1 MSGGARKPRLRPE
14 SLGVKLAL
22 LAVLCGGMTLLGGCW
37 DLRYLDKLG
46 VVMAL
51 GIDEDPTGRQE
62 YLVTVQVVLAQ
73 NVAAESKGGVG
84 GTPVTTFTETGDTLF
99 EALRKMSSKTSRRLF
114 FSHTQLLIIGESAAR
129 KGIYP
134 LVDLIERNPDIRTDI
149 SIICTRGIKAQQL
162 MQMTTQVENIPV
174 NQFRE
179 MLDVNQS
186 AYGTNYAV
194 FVKDIIRMQ
203 GKGQR
208 QAVLPSIRAEGDKLT
223 GRTVD
228 NVSRI
233 PAAEYPVLSTMAVF
247 REGKLVD
254 YLKPKESRGLS
265 WLHDKVKSTVIN
277 LACPQSEGFMV
288 IEVEEA
294 SAGYKISGN
303 EEGMPVVNA
312 HIRLTGS
319 VQEIMCPDLDVL
331 DEKLLNGIGELTAKA
346 VKEEAEAAINRI
358 QKKLRTDALGWGKEI
373 YLKAPSIWRKVED
386 DWPELYPEVK
396 SSVSCTV
403 KIAGSGVRGES
414 IVK

>member
-1 MSGGARKPRLRPE
+1 MSGGARKPRLRPD

-22 LAVLCGGMTLLGGCW
+22 LAVLCGTMSLLGGCW
-37 DLRYLDKLG
+37 DQRYLDKLG

-51 GIDEDPTGRQE
+51 GIDADPTGKQE
-62 YLVTVQVVLAQ
+62 FLVTVQVVLPQ
-73 NVAAESKGGVG
+73 NVAAESKGGLG
-84 GTPVTTFTETGDTLF
+84 GAPVTTFSEAGKTLF

-114 FSHTQLLIIGESAAR
+114 FSHTQLVVIGESAAR

-134 LVDLIERNPDIRTDI
+134 LVDLIERNPDIRSDI
-149 SIICTRGIKAQQL
+149 SIVCTRGIKAQQL
-162 MQMTTQVENIPV
+162 LQMTTQMENIPV

-194 FVKDIIRMQ
+194 YVKDIIRIR
-203 GKGQR
+203 GKGQK
-208 QAVLPSIRAEGDKLT
+208 QAVLPSIRADGDKLT

-228 NVSRI
+228 NVSQI
-233 PAAEYPVLSTMAVF
+233 PPAEIPVLSTMAVF

-277 LACPQSEGFMV
+277 LACPQADGYLV
-288 IEVEEA
+288 VEVQEA
-294 SAGYKISGN
+294 STGYKIKSD

-312 HIRLTGS
+312 EIRLTGS
-319 VQEIMCPDLDVL
+319 VQEIMCPDLDVMN
-331 DEKLLNGIGELTAKA
+331 EGVLNNIGELAAKA
-346 VKEEAEAAINRI
+346 VKDEAEAAIIRL

-373 YLKAPSIWRKVED
+373 YLKAPSIWKRIED
-386 DWPELYPEVK
+386 DWPDVFPRVN
-396 SSVSCTV
+396 STVTCNV
-403 KIAGSGVRGES
+403 KIAGSGTRGES
-414 IVK
+414 ILK